1 MKVRIISLT
10 TICLLIINFPALSQP
25 IPVELMVGY
34 KYGSVNLSFAKNF
47 SQESKLG
54 FFHMNTVQFDY
65 NDGNRNSFI
74 LQDQF
79 FVEAFKN
86 FRITGGVAYSKGG
99 FDPTTGFQYS
109 FSGKKLFF
117 LFAPRINI
125 ESDPSYDIMTIVH
138 FRPQINDKLKLF
150 TRLQMLNL
158 FDSGGN
164 IRSYQWFRIGLDI
177 KATQFGVAFNLD
189 EYGTD
194 PVEFNAGVF
203 IRKEIF

>member
-1 MKVRIISLT
+1 MKSKSAVLIIISFFLFNYS
-10 TICLLIINFPALSQP
+10 LFSQP
-25 IPVELMVGY
+25 IPVELMMGY

-47 SQESKLG
+47 SQESKFG

-65 NDGNRNSFI
+65 KDENRNSFI

-79 FVEAFKN
+79 FIEALKN
-86 FRITGGVAYSKGG
+86 FRVTGGVAYSKGG
-99 FDPTTGFQYS
+99 FNPTAGFQYS
-109 FSGKKLFF
+109 YSGKRLFF
-117 LFAPRINI
+117 LFAPRVNI

-138 FRPQINDKLKLF
+138 FRPQINDVMKLF

-194 PVEFNAGVF
+194 PLEFNAGLF